1 MDGDLVAN
9 AACVARWYAKS
20 GAGDLA
26 HHKLQN
32 ILTICTL

>member
-1 MDGDLVAN
+1 MDGDMVAN
-9 AACVARWYAKS
+9 AVWVARRYAKS

-32 ILTICTL
+32 ILTI